1 MRQVAIFTE
10 GQTELIFIRYLV
22 GMELGWD
29 KISIRCISLTRNK
42 STLAGLEH
50 KNPHAD
56 VLFQITDVGNDESVL
71 TAIKEREESLLKS
84 GFNKILGLRDMY
96 SEKYLKRSGRKIVP
110 DVISQFIEN
119 AKSTIQKMSSP
130 DKIFFHFAIMEVEAW
145 FLAIWAVFRRLN
157 TLLTVRY
164 IEQKLS
170 FRLDQIDP
178 QIQFV
183 NPSREVERIL
193 GLIGRKYD
201 KTRGD
206 VELICKQIEHS
217 DIQTMLASGRCQ
229 SFKGFYTDIISSRCP
244 AT

>member
-96 SEKYLKRSGRKIVP
+96 SEKYLKRSGRNIVP

-145 FLAIWAVFRRLN
+145 FLAMWKVFERLY
-157 TLLTVRY
+157 TILTVDY
-164 IEQKLS
+164 IAEKLH
-170 FRLDQIDP
+170 FRLDKVDP
-178 QIQFV
+178 QLLFV
-183 NPSREVERIL
+183 NPSREVEQIFEL
-193 GLIGRKYD
+193 VGSKYG
-201 KTRGD
+201 KTRGN
-206 VELICKQIEHS
+206 VEVICRKIEQS
-217 DIQTMLASGRCQ
+217 DIQAILESKRCQ
-229 SFKGFYTDIISSRCP
+229 SFKGFYTDIISS
-244 AT
+244 